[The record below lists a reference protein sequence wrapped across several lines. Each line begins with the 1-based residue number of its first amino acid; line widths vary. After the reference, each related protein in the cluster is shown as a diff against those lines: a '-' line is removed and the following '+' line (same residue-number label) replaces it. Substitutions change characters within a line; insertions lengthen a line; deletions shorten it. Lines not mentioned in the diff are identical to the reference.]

1 MEGGLDS
8 GGVRGF
14 GSPGG
19 TCYAGSHV
27 RPFRVPIVDL
37 EANLTKAQENEESR
51 AGSVTQA
58 STTGNDD
65 EVSPEL
71 EDGTEEEEP
80 LEPEAVVAP
89 RPQPRPSPPR
99 PWGGNRGN
107 VSPED
112 LSPEELTPEM
122 RWPPGTWVKVTDVVR
137 HSTGEPIGTIAVGDI
152 GQVTAALSQTLVVLF
167 PTRDNRRE
175 VLHIDSIEAVEA
187 PE

>member
-1 MEGGLDS
+1 MPGAEEPGP
-8 GGVRGF
+8 
-14 GSPGG
+14 SP
-19 TCYAGSHV
+19 
-27 RPFRVPIVDL
+27 
-37 EANLTKAQENEESR
+37 AQE
-51 AGSVTQA
+51 
-58 STTGNDD
+58 D
-65 EVSPEL
+65 EDLVL
-71 EDGTEEEEP
+71 EPGDEIIEEEVAG
-80 LEPEAVVAP
+80 PEVVVAP

-107 VSPED
+107 VSLED

-137 HSTGEPIGTIAVGDI
+137 HSTGESIGTIAVGDV

-175 VLHIDSIEAVEA
+175 VVHIDSIEAVDA

>member
-1 MEGGLDS
+1 MRARML
-8 GGVRGF
+8 RA
-14 GSPGG
+14 P
-19 TCYAGSHV
+19 T
-27 RPFRVPIVDL
+27 VDR
-37 EANLTKAQENEESR
+37 EASVTKAKNHEVPSSPPAAETE
-51 AGSVTQA
+51 A
-58 STTGNDD
+58 SAPADDD
-65 EVSPEL
+65 EVTLDPEDEL
-71 EDGTEEEEP
+71 EEED
-80 LEPEAVVAP
+80 LVEPEAAVVP

-107 VSPED
+107 ISPED

-122 RWPPGTWVKVTDVVR
+122 RWPPGTWVRVTDVVR
-137 HSTGEPIGTIAVGDI
+137 HSTGEPVGTIAVGDI